1 MKSLESGKDK
11 MQKICDVLRKET
23 LEPAKQE
30 ASEVIE
36 NAHIQAAEIVRE
48 AKEKVKGLLQ
58 AASTEIEQKKKA
70 FESTLQIACRQGVE
84 SLKQKI
90 EKELLYNELA
100 QHVEKE
106 TSDPKFLSTMINSFL
121 QALEE
126 KGVDEVISVVVPKSI
141 TPRSVNTLLAERF
154 LERLKQ
160 NSVVL
165 GDFDGGIQIKLLDR
179 KITIDISDRVIRELI
194 SDYIRGDFRELIFR
208 V

>member
-48 AKEKVKGLLQ
+48 AKEKVQGLLQ

-70 FESTLQIACRQGVE
+70 FESTLQIACRQGIE

-90 EKELLYNELA
+90 EKELLYNQLA
-100 QHVEKE
+100 ETVKKE
-106 TSDPKFLSTMINSFL
+106 TSDPKFLSTLINSFL
-121 QALEE
+121 QTLEE
-126 KGVDEVISVVVPKSI
+126 KGINEELSVVIPKSV
-141 TPRSVNTLLAERF
+141 TPRSINELLVERF
-154 LERLKQ
+154 LERLQK
-160 NSVVL
+160 NSVAL

-194 SDYIRGDFRELIFR
+194 ADYIRHDFRELVFQ